1 MQEEDLTEQDCK
13 SIVSHMVMVHES
25 VRAASTRFQEQLRR
39 YNYVTPKNYL
49 DFIHNYRCCTTCL
62 PVNECSLPDATALL
76 CCIVAS
82 LPLS

>member
-1 MQEEDLTEQDCK
+1 MQEEDLTEQDRK

-25 VRAASTRFQEQLRR
+25 VRAASTRFHEQLRR

-62 PVNECSLPDATALL
+62 PVAECSIPGVITKR
-76 CCIVAS
+76 CCVVAS
-82 LPLS
+82 LPVS